1 MPETE
6 SDTITRN
13 AKSNLAFT
21 LANLPEDVR
30 IHMSQFYAFCRI
42 VDDIVDEPGMD
53 PQQRHAALDRWVSV
67 VTGAVEP
74 DAGIEREVRTLID
87 DLHLDTAPMLELI
100 AGCRGDISPVQPAT
114 RKELLAYSY
123 KVAACVGLT
132 SATVMGA
139 SDAARDYAVALG
151 YALQKVL
158 EAGARD
164 AWFTPCYMK
173 KNRPAVQ
180 VGALADA
187 EHLQAVEDALL
198 RHTGTIGVRRHAVE
212 RTTMERRI
220 VTVQTPYGPVQVK
233 ECRYGDIVRR
243 HAQRGKR
250 SRAPEELPSVHRQ
263 PPRNASACRWRRAS
277 KPRATPP
284 DKTHDGARARHAAA
298 AAAGCPPPD
307 DGRRDCAGVLRRGGQ
322 HAAARRMR
330 GAGA

>member
-67 VTGAVEP
+67 VTGAVGP

-123 KVAACVGLT
+123 KVASCVGLT

-151 YALQKVL
+151 YALQLVNILRDVAEDCRKYGRFYLPQDDMELFGVTREDIMDQRYNYRVRQL
-158 EAGARD
+158 LAYEA
-164 AWFTPCYMK
+164 
-173 KNRPAVQ
+173 
-180 VGALADA
+180 ALAEKYFCEA
-187 EHLQAVEDALL
+187 
-198 RHTGTIGVRRHAVE
+198 
-212 RTTMERRI
+212 
-220 VTVQTPYGPVQVK
+220 
-233 ECRYGDIVRR
+233 
-243 HAQRGKR
+243 
-250 SRAPEELPSVHRQ
+250 EELYQALPAEDKNALVTAQAMSLIYHTILEKMQADEYRVFEQRYSVGNFRKL
-263 PPRNASACRWRRAS
+263 WFML
-277 KPRATPP
+277 
-284 DKTHDGARARHAAA
+284 RARLGTVEMPAMPSLADWNFLK
-298 AAAGCPPPD
+298 GKD
-307 DGRRDCAGVLRRGGQ
+307 N
-322 HAAARRMR
+322 
-330 GAGA
+330 

>member
-42 VDDIVDEPGMD
+42 VDDIVDEPGMA

-100 AGCRGDISPVQPAT
+100 AGCRGDISPVQPVT
-114 RKELLAYSY
+114 RKELLTYSY

-139 SDAARDYAVALG
+139 SEAARDYAVALG
-151 YALQKVL
+151 YALQLVNILRDVAEDCRKYGRFYLPQDDMELFGVTREDITEQRYNYRVRQL
-158 EAGARD
+158 LAYEA
-164 AWFTPCYMK
+164 
-173 KNRPAVQ
+173 
-180 VGALADA
+180 ALAEKYFCEA
-187 EHLQAVEDALL
+187 
-198 RHTGTIGVRRHAVE
+198 
-212 RTTMERRI
+212 
-220 VTVQTPYGPVQVK
+220 
-233 ECRYGDIVRR
+233 
-243 HAQRGKR
+243 
-250 SRAPEELPSVHRQ
+250 EELYQALPAEDRSALVAAQAMSLIYHTILEKMQADEYRVFEQRYSVGNFRKL
-263 PPRNASACRWRRAS
+263 WFML
-277 KPRATPP
+277 
-284 DKTHDGARARHAAA
+284 RARLGTVEMPAMPSLADWNFLK
-298 AAAGCPPPD
+298 GKD
-307 DGRRDCAGVLRRGGQ
+307 N
-322 HAAARRMR
+322 
-330 GAGA
+330 

>member
-100 AGCRGDISPVQPAT
+100 AGCRGDISPVQPVT

-151 YALQKVL
+151 YALQLVNILRDVAEDCRKYGRFYLPQDDMELFGVTREDITEQRYNYRVRQL
-158 EAGARD
+158 LAYEA
-164 AWFTPCYMK
+164 
-173 KNRPAVQ
+173 
-180 VGALADA
+180 ALAEKYFCEA
-187 EHLQAVEDALL
+187 
-198 RHTGTIGVRRHAVE
+198 
-212 RTTMERRI
+212 
-220 VTVQTPYGPVQVK
+220 
-233 ECRYGDIVRR
+233 
-243 HAQRGKR
+243 
-250 SRAPEELPSVHRQ
+250 EELYQALPAEDKNALVAAQAMSLIYHTILEKMQADEYRVFEQRYSVGNFRKL
-263 PPRNASACRWRRAS
+263 WFML
-277 KPRATPP
+277 
-284 DKTHDGARARHAAA
+284 RARLGTVEMPAMPSLADWNFLK
-298 AAAGCPPPD
+298 GKD
-307 DGRRDCAGVLRRGGQ
+307 N
-322 HAAARRMR
+322 
-330 GAGA
+330 